1 MAKKPSSR
9 YAQDQQK
16 RIPTMATPRR
26 PEPPN
31 RMGVSGFFFL
41 VLILGGVVWLA
52 MLIFGWG
59 PYAAENGAETPVAA
73 LTEDPAFLILAS
85 PTFTSTE
92 MPKPTATPTPVPTAT
107 PTATPEVYPF
117 VLIGE
122 PEMMSNDLIRPEL
135 SCDYLI
141 IAGQVWDL
149 QDVPVTDSA
158 TLHLYGTLNSFTI
171 DRFALPGTAQ
181 VYGESGYEF
190 VLEGLVV
197 DSIDSLQIRLEDTN
211 GLPLSAAYGI
221 QTYEDCQKNLI
232 LVNFKQ
238 VR

>member
-1 MAKKPSSR
+1 
-9 YAQDQQK
+9 
-16 RIPTMATPRR
+16 MATPRR
-26 PEPPN
+26 PEPPQ
-31 RMGVSGFFFL
+31 RMGFFGL
-41 VLILGGVVWLA
+41 VFILLVLGGVIWLA

-59 PYAAENGAETPVAA
+59 PYQTESPPETPMAA
-73 LTEDPAFLILAS
+73 VTTESPLLLISPSSTITPSAS
-85 PTFTSTE
+85 PGPTQ
-92 MPKPTATPTPVPTAT
+92 TATQTAT
-107 PTATPEVYPF
+107 HTLTPTLTLTPTPEVYPF

-122 PEMMSNDLIRPEL
+122 PEMMSNALIRPGL
-135 SCDYLI
+135 SCEYLI

-158 TLHLYGTLNSFTI
+158 TIHLYGSLGGFTI
-171 DRFALPGTAQ
+171 DRYALPGAAL

-197 DSIDSLQIRLEDTN
+197 DSVESLTIRLEDTN
-211 GLPLSAAYGI
+211 GLPLSAEYPI
-221 QTYEDCQKNLI
+221 QTFEDCQKNLI

>member
-1 MAKKPSSR
+1 
-9 YAQDQQK
+9 
-16 RIPTMATPRR
+16 
-26 PEPPN
+26 
-31 RMGVSGFFFL
+31 MGFGGFVFL
-41 VLILGGVVWLA
+41 LLILGGIIWLA

-59 PYAAENGAETPVAA
+59 PYHAESVPETPIAA
-73 LTEDPAFLILAS
+73 VTGETPIVFN
-85 PTFTSTE
+85 
-92 MPKPTATPTPVPTAT
+92 PTATLTQMPTRAPSETLTPSLTPTITPTP
-107 PTATPEVYPF
+107 TPEVFPF

-122 PEMMSNDLIRPEL
+122 PEMMSNDLIRPGL

-158 TLHLYGTLNSFTI
+158 TIHLYGTLGGFTI
-171 DRFALPGTAQ
+171 DRFVLPGSAP
-181 VYGESGYEF
+181 VYGDSGYEF

-197 DSIDSLQIRLEDTN
+197 DSEDSLTIRLEETN
-211 GLPLSAAYGI
+211 GLPISHGYPI
-221 QTYEDCQKNLI
+221 QTFEDCQKNLI

>member
-1 MAKKPSSR
+1 
-9 YAQDQQK
+9 
-16 RIPTMATPRR
+16 MATPRR

-31 RMGVSGFFFL
+31 RMGFGGFVFL
-41 VLILGGVVWLA
+41 LLILGGIIWLA
-52 MLIFGWG
+52 MLVFRWG
-59 PYAAENGAETPVAA
+59 PYQAESVPETPVAA
-73 LTEDPAFLILAS
+73 VPGEST
-85 PTFTSTE
+85 PTFNPTE
-92 MPKPTATPTPVPTAT
+92 TLTQMPTHLPSETLAPSLTPTTTMT
-107 PTATPEVYPF
+107 PTLEVFPF

-122 PEMMSNDLIRPEL
+122 PEMMSSDLIRPGL

-158 TLHLYGTLNSFTI
+158 TIHLYGALGGFTI
-171 DRFALPGTAQ
+171 DRFALPGSAP
-181 VYGESGYEF
+181 VYGDSGYEF

-197 DSIDSLQIRLEDTN
+197 NSKDSLTIRLEETN
-211 GLPLSAAYGI
+211 GLPISHGYSI

>member
-1 MAKKPSSR
+1 M
-9 YAQDQQK
+9 
-16 RIPTMATPRR
+16 
-26 PEPPN
+26 
-31 RMGVSGFFFL
+31 
-41 VLILGGVVWLA
+41 A

-59 PYAAENGAETPVAA
+59 PYAADDPSETAIAA
-73 LTEDPAFLILAS
+73 VTDDPAFPAPPSATLTRTGTL
-85 PTFTSTE
+85 E
-92 MPKPTATPTPVPTAT
+92 PTATLTLTSTPTPTVTTT
-107 PTATPEVYPF
+107 PTPEVYPF

-122 PEMMSNDLIRPEL
+122 AEMMNYALIRPGL

-158 TLHLYGTLNSFTI
+158 TVHLFGTLGGFTI
-171 DRFALPGTAQ
+171 DRFALPGSAQ

-197 DSIDSLQIRLEDTN
+197 DSVDSLEIRLEDTN
-211 GLPLSAAYGI
+211 GLPLSAAYAI
-221 QTYEDCQKNLI
+221 QTYQDCQKNLI

>member
-1 MAKKPSSR
+1 
-9 YAQDQQK
+9 
-16 RIPTMATPRR
+16 MATPRR

-31 RMGVSGFFFL
+31 RMGFSGFVFVL
-41 VLILGGVVWLA
+41 LILGGGVWLA

-59 PYAAENGAETPVAA
+59 PYQTESVPETPIAAITGETAA
-73 LTEDPAFLILAS
+73 LLDPKKTFTQTPSPAPTETATPS
-85 PTFTSTE
+85 PT
-92 MPKPTATPTPVPTAT
+92 PTATVTP
-107 PTATPEVYPF
+107 TPEVYPF
-117 VLIGE
+117 VLRGE
-122 PEMMSNDLIRPEL
+122 PEMMNYALIRPEL

-158 TLHLYGTLNSFTI
+158 TVHLYGMLGGYTI

-190 VLEGLVV
+190 VLEGLVIDSV
-197 DSIDSLQIRLEDTN
+197 DSLAIRLEDTN
-211 GLPLSAAYGI
+211 GLLLSSEYAI

>member
-1 MAKKPSSR
+1 
-9 YAQDQQK
+9 
-16 RIPTMATPRR
+16 MATPRR

-31 RMGVSGFFFL
+31 KMGFFGFVFL
-41 VLILGGVVWLA
+41 LLILGGVVWLA

-59 PYAAENGAETPVAA
+59 PYQAESVPETPIAAITGETAA
-73 LTEDPAFLILAS
+73 LLDPTETFTPTSSPVPTEKATPS
-85 PTFTSTE
+85 PTPTV
-92 MPKPTATPTPVPTAT
+92 TATPTP
-107 PTATPEVYPF
+107 EVFPF
-117 VLIGE
+117 VLRGE
-122 PEMMSNDLIRPEL
+122 PELMNNALIRPGL

-158 TLHLYGTLNSFTI
+158 TIHLYGMLGGYTI
-171 DRFALPGTAQ
+171 DRYALPGTAQ

-190 VLEGLVV
+190 VLEGLV
-197 DSIDSLQIRLEDTN
+197 IDSVESLRIRLEDTN
-211 GLPLSAAYGI
+211 GLPLSSEYSI
-221 QTYEDCQKNLI
+221 QTFEDCQKNLI

>member
-1 MAKKPSSR
+1 
-9 YAQDQQK
+9 
-16 RIPTMATPRR
+16 MATPRR
-26 PEPPN
+26 PEPPD
-31 RMGVSGFFFL
+31 RTGFFGFL
-41 VLILGGVVWLA
+41 FLLIIFGGVVWLA

-59 PYAAENGAETPVAA
+59 PYESEAVPETQ
-73 LTEDPAFLILAS
+73 IAS
-85 PTFTSTE
+85 TTQEPGISNRSTSTFTRTSSPVPTE
-92 MPKPTATPTPVPTAT
+92 TPTPSLPPTIT
-107 PTATPEVYPF
+107 STATPEVFPF

-122 PEMMSNDLIRPEL
+122 PEMMSSDLIRSQL

-149 QDVPVTDSA
+149 QDIPVTDSA
-158 TLHLYGTLNSFTI
+158 TVHLYGRLAGYAI
-171 DRFALPGTAQ
+171 DRFALPGSAP

-197 DSIDSLQIRLEDTN
+197 DSVDSLEIRLEDTN
-211 GLPLSAAYGI
+211 GLPLSAAYSI

>member
-1 MAKKPSSR
+1 
-9 YAQDQQK
+9 
-16 RIPTMATPRR
+16 MATPRR
-26 PEPPN
+26 PEQPN
-31 RMGVSGFFFL
+31 RMGFFGFLFML
-41 VLILGGVVWLA
+41 LILGGGVWLS

-59 PYAAENGAETPVAA
+59 PYQAESVSETPIAMIPDETEA
-73 LTEDPAFLILAS
+73 LFGLTPTLTPTASPMPIETLTAS
-85 PTFTSTE
+85 PT
-92 MPKPTATPTPVPTAT
+92 PTATASP
-107 PTATPEVYPF
+107 TPEVYPF
-117 VLIGE
+117 VLRGE

-158 TLHLYGTLNSFTI
+158 TVHLYGMLGGYTI
-171 DRFALPGTAQ
+171 DRFALPGTAK

-190 VLEGLVV
+190 ILEGLV
-197 DSIDSLQIRLEDTN
+197 IDSVESLMIRLEDTN
-211 GLPLSAAYGI
+211 GLALSAEYSI

>member
-1 MAKKPSSR
+1 
-9 YAQDQQK
+9 
-16 RIPTMATPRR
+16 
-26 PEPPN
+26 
-31 RMGVSGFFFL
+31 MGFMGFVFL
-41 VLILGGVVWLA
+41 MLIFGGVVWLA

-59 PYAAENGAETPVAA
+59 PYQAESVPETPIAA
-73 LTEDPAFLILAS
+73 VTTESLLLPNHTATLTNTIP
-85 PTFTSTE
+85 PTPTE
-92 MPKPTATPTPVPTAT
+92 TLTPTPSPTVT

-122 PEMMSNDLIRPEL
+122 QEMMSNDLIRPGL

-158 TLHLYGTLNSFTI
+158 TVHLYGTLGGFTI

-190 VLEGLVV
+190 LLEGLV
-197 DSIDSLQIRLEDTN
+197 IDSVESLRIRLEETN
-211 GLPLSAAYGI
+211 GLPLSHEYAI

>member
-1 MAKKPSSR
+1 
-9 YAQDQQK
+9 
-16 RIPTMATPRR
+16 
-26 PEPPN
+26 
-31 RMGVSGFFFL
+31 
-41 VLILGGVVWLA
+41 
-52 MLIFGWG
+52 
-59 PYAAENGAETPVAA
+59 
-73 LTEDPAFLILAS
+73 
-85 PTFTSTE
+85 
-92 MPKPTATPTPVPTAT
+92 
-107 PTATPEVYPF
+107 

-122 PEMMSNDLIRPEL
+122 PEWMNNALIRPGL

-149 QDVPVTDSA
+149 QDIPVTDSA
-158 TLHLYGTLNSFTI
+158 TVHLYGTLGGFTI
-171 DRFALPGTAQ
+171 DRFALPGSAL

-197 DSIDSLQIRLEDTN
+197 DSVNSLEIRLEDTN
-211 GLPLSAAYGI
+211 GLPLSAAYGL